1 VPAGWPPG
9 LLDDL
14 DYSDVGSLT
23 LPNPLMVVH
32 GWQDTLFPPE
42 GVRAAFTSLAQ
53 CYAAVGKPER
63 FQSFTFDGPHKFPLE
78 AQKRMMEWF
87 DRWV

>member
-1 VPAGWPPG
+1 
-9 LLDDL
+9 
-14 DYSDVGSLT
+14 
-23 LPNPLMVVH
+23 MVVH